1 MKIIIGLLF
10 LGFINNS
17 TLNWKEIDDGMYV
30 AEYYSPV
37 KSSHD
42 NSVITILKINP
53 KKYQLD
59 VYSSFLRY
67 TAKEWADKENLIAV
81 INPGMYDSE
90 SRNMGFMK
98 QYSNLFNPNFNNDKA
113 ILCFNPKNNSIPAA
127 QIIDREFQDW
137 SGLVNQYE
145 SCTQSI
151 RMVDLNGK
159 NKWSKQAKKWSM
171 VVVAMDKDGNILF
184 IHSRSPYEVRQFID
198 ILLKAPLNIK
208 NMMYLEGGPEASMY
222 VNHNGYS
229 SSKVGSYE
237 TNFWE
242 DNTNNEFWTIPN
254 IIGISKKK
262 KQ

>member
-1 MKIIIGLLF
+1 MKIIISLLF
-10 LGFINNS
+10 IALISAS

-30 AEYYSPV
+30 AEYHSPI

-59 VYSSFLRY
+59 VYSSFIGH
-67 TAKEWADKENLIAV
+67 TAEEWAVKENLIAV
-81 INPGMYDSE
+81 INPGMYNSQ
-90 SRNMGFMK
+90 SKNMGFMK
-98 QYSNLFNPNFNNDKA
+98 QYNNMFNPNFNNDKA
-113 ILCFNPKNNSIPAA
+113 ILCFNPKNNSLPPS

-137 SGLVNQYE
+137 KTLVNQYE
-145 SCTQSI
+145 SCSQSI
-151 RMVDLNGK
+151 RMVDFNGN

-208 NMMYLEGGPEASMY
+208 NMMYLEGGPEASLY
-222 VNHNGYS
+222 VNHNGYAAR
-229 SSKVGSYE
+229 KIGSYE
-237 TNFWE
+237 TGFYEFN
-242 DNTNNEFWTIPN
+242 DNTELWPIPN
-254 IIGISKKK
+254 VIGVKKK
-262 KQ
+262 TP